1 MSLKHIIKYMAV
13 PVVAAFALVGCSHED
28 FTTAPKSS
36 AEQTEKTTTKK
47 RTIKM
52 RLSADIELPKGTDG
66 RGIEFSLDPVA
77 IDTAHASIGRP
88 SRTRSRHD
96 STSVRW

>member
-36 AEQTEKTTTKK
+36 AEQTEKTTKK
-47 RTIKM
+47 RTIKI
-52 RLSADIELPKGTDG
+52 RLSADIELPKGTG
-66 RGIEFSLDPVA
+66 GGGFAFSLDPSS
-77 IDTAHASIGRP
+77 DRYRP
-88 SRTRSRHD
+88 YIMWD
-96 STSVRW
+96 